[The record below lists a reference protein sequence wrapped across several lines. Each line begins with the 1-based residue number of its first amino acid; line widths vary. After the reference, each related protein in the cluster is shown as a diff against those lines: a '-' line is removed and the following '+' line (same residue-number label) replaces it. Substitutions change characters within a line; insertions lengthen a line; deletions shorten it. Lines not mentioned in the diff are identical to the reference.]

1 MGSKSFKIGLYPFL
15 YLVFFLIFQY
25 SINDMAT
32 STNAYQA
39 QGNRLM
45 VYVYLVAIL
54 VVLGVYFF
62 SIRTIRMIIPIK
74 MVILMTI
81 WVTIDN
87 FFLGNFFNG
96 SMWTCFTHIGLSVWW
111 IPVSYTH
118 LMFSSI
124 RNTVACGFPF
134 NKKGGWG

>member
-81 WVTIDN
+81 WA
-87 FFLGNFFNG
+87 
-96 SMWTCFTHIGLSVWW
+96 
-111 IPVSYTH
+111 VSYTH
-118 LMFSSI
+118 LDVYK
-124 RNTVACGFPF
+124 RQE
-134 NKKGGWG
+134 